1 MSSNGSWQFFPSTSV
16 IINNYRVGLNG
27 FYTKCKKKPSQ
38 IKSIIPF
45 ELIRWTSF
53 QLVMICGSLSPMD
66 LYKYLV
72 EIGFIDNTYAS
83 ICKNCKGQLS
93 IVSKFFLLQRSD
105 INILLIDFVY
115 QCH

>member
-1 MSSNGSWQFFPSTSV
+1 MSLSGLWQFFPSSSV
-16 IINNYRVGLNG
+16 IINDYRVGLNA

-45 ELIRWTSF
+45 ETLHWTSF
-53 QLVMICGSLSPMD
+53 QLVMLCVTLSPMD

-93 IVSKFFLLQRSD
+93 IVSKYF
-105 INILLIDFVY
+105 IL
-115 QCH
+115 

>member
-1 MSSNGSWQFFPSTSV
+1 
-16 IINNYRVGLNG
+16 
-27 FYTKCKKKPSQ
+27 
-38 IKSIIPF
+38 
-45 ELIRWTSF
+45 
-53 QLVMICGSLSPMD
+53 MD

-93 IVSKFFLLQRSD
+93 IVSKLFWLQRSD